1 MIRRPPISTRTDN
14 LFPYTTLFRSIQE
27 IKFPYVVIPQKL
39 YPIHAETKIGD
50 FHVESTRQTL
60 AWPEYLAEME
70 NRMPLLSVVAP
81 FLNERASAPAFTVFA
96 KKLSGNVKAHFGL
109 DTEFVLVND
118 GSTDDSVAYYSA
130 NMMGNWRIIELS
142 RNFDT
147 EIALLAGLEHV
158 SGDYVRSEAHTSEL
172 QSLMRISYSVFCL
185 Q

>member
-81 FLNERASAPAFTVFA
+81 FLNERASASAF
-96 KKLSGNVKAHFGL
+96 
-109 DTEFVLVND
+109 
-118 GSTDDSVAYYSA
+118 
-130 NMMGNWRIIELS
+130 
-142 RNFDT
+142 
-147 EIALLAGLEHV
+147 
-158 SGDYVRSEAHTSEL
+158 RSDEHTSEL
-172 QSLMRISYSVFCL
+172 QSLMRISYAVFCL
-185 Q
+185 KKNISTLNST